1 MMKKLENILSLI
13 AFAVFMLLF
22 VFALSSKT
30 VMAAETKPLTPGEI
44 AAQNELAA
52 QIAAA
57 QAQLAQQLADAQ
69 AQTITPVTDDKQTA
83 STVSYVFPDNAIASI
98 SLVLYPNEDSNKNA
112 KHACDILNGQIIT
125 KGTVFSYNSVIGRR
139 NKATGFVKAPVV
151 NGYDYGGGICKIS
164 TALYNLALD
173 SGAKVTERHAHS
185 HAVPYVAH
193 GKDATVSWGAKDL
206 KFITDKNVQIVAV
219 YDDSGYH
226 ISFVPVL

>member
-1 MMKKLENILSLI
+1 MKYVEKKLLGI
-13 AFAVFMLLF
+13 AFTAIMFLF
-22 VFALSSKT
+22 TFLLSSGT
-30 VMAAETKPLTPGEI
+30 VMAAEAKPLTPGEI

-52 QIAAA
+52 QVAAA
-57 QAQLAQQLADAQ
+57 QAQLAQQVAAAQ
-69 AQTITPVTDDKQTA
+69 AQTTTPAVEATQTA
-83 STVSYVFPDNAIASI
+83 QTSSYIFPNNAVSSI

-112 KHACDILNGQIIT
+112 RHACDILNGQVIT
-125 KGTVFSYNSVIGRR
+125 KGTVFSYNSAIGQR

-193 GKDATVSWGAKDL
+193 GKDATVSWGTKDL
-206 KFITDKNVQIVAV
+206 RFITNENVQIVAV
-219 YDDSGYH
+219 YDNSGYH
-226 ISFVPVL
+226 ISFIPIS